1 MRLRWEVSR
10 NSHSYP
16 PTLSGSLLAFA
27 LLCEVASFFSLS
39 RVIFSASPYSGE
51 KMPYFISRP
60 SSNTSFKKE
69 ISEQVSKYSLEY
81 LVHWKLVF
89 IFCSSSRKGLS
100 KFSEHQRVSQP
111 AQAVITKSYRL
122 PALND
127 KHLFLTV
134 LKAGK
139 SKVKVLIDLKDGR
152 HLPSVTSMSS
162 YGQQR
167 GLASSSSYK
176 DTKSHLGDLPS

>member
-1 MRLRWEVSR
+1 MGSEQKQTFLPSNTEGVTASLC
-10 NSHSYP
+10 SALGGCFFL
-16 PTLSGSLLAFA
+16 LSL
-27 LLCEVASFFSLS
+27 

-51 KMPYFISRP
+51 KTPYFISCP
-60 SSNTSFKKE
+60 SSNTSLKKAT
-69 ISEQVSKYSLEY
+69 SEQVSKYSLEY

-100 KFSEHQRVSQP
+100 KLSEHQRVSQS

-122 PALND
+122 PALNN
-127 KHLFLTV
+127 KHLCLTV

-139 SKVKVLIDLKDGR
+139 SKIKVLIDLKDGR

-162 YGQQR
+162 YG
-167 GLASSSSYK
+167 
-176 DTKSHLGDLPS
+176 